1 MDSGATPD
9 LYSPASLVPGPYKLM
24 VVVGAVTNL
33 PIEMATNYAV
43 VGQPAKSTRV
53 DLTLGVDANG
63 DGLPDEWEKAFL
75 AMLDTNIPLSSLTA
89 NSVLTP
95 DGLTL
100 RQQYLLGTALLD
112 PGDSLQTTF
121 LGFNGASPVL
131 QFPTVTGRT
140 YTVLGSP
147 DLQNWSPVAFNLAS
161 DGVGAPTRA
170 AYLAPS
176 VAPVQVQVVP
186 APPGTS
192 SQFYRIQVQ

>member
-1 MDSGATPD
+1 LLKIPMDSGATPG
-9 LYSPASLVPGPYKLM
+9 LYSPNSLVPGSYKLM

-63 DGLPDEWEKAFL
+63 DGLPDEWENAFL
-75 AMLDTNIPLSSLTA
+75 AMLGPNVPLSSLTA

-112 PGDSLQTTF
+112 PGVSLQTTF
-121 LGFNGASPVL
+121 LGFNGTSPVL
-131 QFPTVTGRT
+131 QFRTVTGRT
-140 YTVLGSP
+140 YTVLG
-147 DLQNWSPVAFNLAS
+147 
-161 DGVGAPTRA
+161 
-170 AYLAPS
+170 
-176 VAPVQVQVVP
+176 
-186 APPGTS
+186 
-192 SQFYRIQVQ
+192 